1 MFDTSMFD
9 ATCEQEQ
16 HSTVGQR
23 SEEEAVGIADAMNLE
38 AFFPLENEVFLDIDS
53 REYLRRK
60 AVIEALFNAGE
71 ENSIAI
77 VDELVTNS
85 KGGNKHVY
93 LRLDRKIS
101 PLTRLVVQA
110 VLGSDPVKE
119 ALTLLLLRAGG
130 TGAVALFETPK
141 QAERVRHW
149 RILAK

>member
-1 MFDTSMFD
+1 MFD
-9 ATCEQEQ
+9 ANCEQQQ

-23 SEEEAVGIADAMNLE
+23 SKEEAVKIADAKNLE

-53 REYLRRK
+53 REYMRRK

-77 VDELVTNS
+77 MDELVTTS

-93 LRLDRKIS
+93 LRLDRNIS
-101 PLTRLVVQA
+101 PLTRLVLQA

-119 ALTLLLLRAGG
+119 ALTLLRIRAGG
-130 TGAVALFETPK
+130 TGAVALFETPE
-141 QAERVRHW
+141 QAEQVRQW
-149 RILAK
+149 RSRAR